1 MRITKQQVICLAEC
15 VCAATEKGNKGFI
28 GAFKAYKYMHVKAF
42 SVTPTICLSLEQ
54 WNSGA
59 LPIRAYLRIPY
70 IVN

>member
-28 GAFKAYKYMHVKAF
+28 GAFKAYKYMHV
-42 SVTPTICLSLEQ
+42 TPPICLSLEQ

-59 LPIRAYLRIPY
+59 LPIRTYLRIPY